1 MPNAVISK
9 PKVATESKQT
19 SPYHPSA
26 PQESIV
32 KSSTDTFQGIDN
44 IKN

>member
-1 MPNAVISK
+1 MPDAVVSK

-26 PQESIV
+26 PQESIM
-32 KSSTDTFQGIDN
+32 KSSADTLQGIAN

>member
-1 MPNAVISK
+1 MPDAVVSK

-26 PQESIV
+26 PQESIM
-32 KSSTDTFQGIDN
+32 KSADTLQGIDN